1 MAHPLLLYYVKKAEE
16 MELGI
21 DLTLYVRGLIV
32 EGITLSRNKYYEEIQ
47 AILTSGT
54 PTTTTNDSSADKLD
68 KVHSSLQDFILTET
82 EKEKTEFSVPEY
94 IYLKD
99 VKIYRGSP
107 NDFVFTQH
115 WVCNL
120 SSVDAFSIGHVTYR

>member
-1 MAHPLLLYYVKKAEE
+1 MVHSLLLYYVKKAEE
-16 MELGI
+16 MDLGI
-21 DLTLYVRGLIV
+21 SLTLYVKGLIV
-32 EGITLSRNKYYEEIQ
+32 EGITISRKIYYEEIQ

-54 PTTTTNDSSADKLD
+54 PALNDSNADKLD
-68 KVHSSLQDFILTET
+68 KVHSSLQNFIKMET
-82 EKEKTEFSVPEY
+82 DKANTEFSVPEY
-94 IYLKD
+94 VYLKD

-120 SSVDAFSIGHVTYR
+120 SSIDAFSIGHVTYR

>member
-21 DLTLYVRGLIV
+21 DLTLYVKGLIV
-32 EGITLSRNKYYEEIQ
+32 EGITLSRNKYFEEIQ

-54 PTTTTNDSSADKLD
+54 PTTNDSNADKLD
-68 KVHSSLQDFILTET
+68 KVHSSLQDFMKMEID
-82 EKEKTEFSVPEY
+82 KVNNEFPVPEY

-120 SSVDAFSIGHVTYR
+120 SSVDAFSIGHVTYK

>member
-1 MAHPLLLYYVKKAEE
+1 MVHSLLLYYVKKAEE
-16 MELGI
+16 MDLGI
-21 DLTLYVRGLIV
+21 SLTLYVKGLIV
-32 EGITLSRNKYYEEIQ
+32 EGITISRKIYYEEIQ

-54 PTTTTNDSSADKLD
+54 SALNDSNADKLD
-68 KVHSSLQDFILTET
+68 KVHSSLQDFIKLET
-82 EKEKTEFSVPEY
+82 DKANTEFSVPEY
-94 IYLKD
+94 VYLKD

-120 SSVDAFSIGHVTYR
+120 SSIDAFSIGHVTYR

>member
-21 DLTLYVRGLIV
+21 NLTLYIRGLIV
-32 EGITLSRNKYYEEIQ
+32 EGITISQKKYYEEIWT
-47 AILTSGT
+47 ILTRGT
-54 PTTTTNDSSADKLD
+54 PSNDSNADNMD
-68 KVHSSLQDFILTET
+68 KVHSSLRDFIQTET
-82 EKEKTEFSVPEY
+82 EQEKTEFSVPEY
-94 IYLKD
+94 GYLKD

-107 NDFVFTQH
+107 NDFVFTEH

>member
-1 MAHPLLLYYVKKAEE
+1 MAHPLLLYYVIKAEE

-21 DLTLYVRGLIV
+21 SLTLYVRGLIV

-54 PTTTTNDSSADKLD
+54 PATNDSNADKLD
-68 KVHSSLQDFILTET
+68 KVHSSLQDFIHTET

>member
-16 MELGI
+16 MDLGI
-21 DLTLYVRGLIV
+21 SLTLYVKGLIV
-32 EGITLSRNKYYEEIQ
+32 EGITISRKIYYEEIQ
-47 AILTSGT
+47 AILTGGT
-54 PTTTTNDSSADKLD
+54 PALNDSNADKLD
-68 KVHSSLQDFILTET
+68 KVHSSLQDFIKIET
-82 EKEKTEFSVPEY
+82 DKANTEFSVPEY

-120 SSVDAFSIGHVTYR
+120 SSIDAFSIGHVTYR

>member
-1 MAHPLLLYYVKKAEE
+1 MVHSLLLYYVKKAEE
-16 MELGI
+16 MDLGI
-21 DLTLYVRGLIV
+21 SLTLYVKGLIV
-32 EGITLSRNKYYEEIQ
+32 EGITISRKIYYEEIQ

-54 PTTTTNDSSADKLD
+54 PALNDSNADKLD
-68 KVHSSLQDFILTET
+68 KVHSSLQDFIKMEID
-82 EKEKTEFSVPEY
+82 KANTEFSVPEY

-120 SSVDAFSIGHVTYR
+120 SSIDAFSIGHVTYR

>member
-21 DLTLYVRGLIV
+21 DLTLYVKGLIV
-32 EGITLSRNKYYEEIQ
+32 EGITLSRNKYSEERQ

-54 PTTTTNDSSADKLD
+54 PTTNDSNADKLD
-68 KVHSSLQDFILTET
+68 KVHSSLQDFMKMEID
-82 EKEKTEFSVPEY
+82 KVNTEFSVPEY

-120 SSVDAFSIGHVTYR
+120 SSVDAFSIGHVTYK

>member
-1 MAHPLLLYYVKKAEE
+1 VKKAEE
-16 MELGI
+16 MDLGI
-21 DLTLYVRGLIV
+21 SLTLYVKGLIV
-32 EGITLSRNKYYEEIQ
+32 EGITISRKIYYEEIQ
-47 AILTSGT
+47 AILTGGT
-54 PTTTTNDSSADKLD
+54 PALNDSNADKLD
-68 KVHSSLQDFILTET
+68 KVHSSLQDFIKIET
-82 EKEKTEFSVPEY
+82 DKANTEFSVPEY

-120 SSVDAFSIGHVTYR
+120 SSIDAFSIGHVTYR

>member
-1 MAHPLLLYYVKKAEE
+1 MVHSLLLYYVKKAEE
-16 MELGI
+16 MDLGI
-21 DLTLYVRGLIV
+21 SLTLYVKGLIV
-32 EGITLSRNKYYEEIQ
+32 EGNTISRKIYYEEIQ

-54 PTTTTNDSSADKLD
+54 PALNDSNADKLD
-68 KVHSSLQDFILTET
+68 KVHSSLQDFIKMEAD
-82 EKEKTEFSVPEY
+82 KANTEFSVPEY
-94 IYLKD
+94 VYLKD

-120 SSVDAFSIGHVTYR
+120 SSIDAFSIGHVTYR

>member
-1 MAHPLLLYYVKKAEE
+1 MVHSLLLYYVKKAEE
-16 MELGI
+16 MDLGI
-21 DLTLYVRGLIV
+21 SLTLYVKGLIV
-32 EGITLSRNKYYEEIQ
+32 EGITISRKIYYEEIQ
-47 AILTSGT
+47 AILTSGK
-54 PTTTTNDSSADKLD
+54 PALNDSNADKLD
-68 KVHSSLQDFILTET
+68 KVHSSLQDFIKLET
-82 EKEKTEFSVPEY
+82 DKANTEFSVPEY

-120 SSVDAFSIGHVTYR
+120 SSIDAFSIGHVTYR

>member
-1 MAHPLLLYYVKKAEE
+1 VKKAEE
-16 MELGI
+16 MDLGI
-21 DLTLYVRGLIV
+21 SLTLYVKGLIV
-32 EGITLSRNKYYEEIQ
+32 EGITISRKIYYEEIQ

-54 PTTTTNDSSADKLD
+54 PALNDSNADKLD
-68 KVHSSLQDFILTET
+68 KVHSSLQDFIKMEAD
-82 EKEKTEFSVPEY
+82 KANTEFSVPKY
-94 IYLKD
+94 VYLKD

-120 SSVDAFSIGHVTYR
+120 SSIDAFSIGHVTYR

>member
-1 MAHPLLLYYVKKAEE
+1 MVHSLLLYYVKKAEE

-21 DLTLYVRGLIV
+21 SLTLYVRGLIV
-32 EGITLSRNKYYEEIQ
+32 EGITISRKIYYEEIQ

-54 PTTTTNDSSADKLD
+54 PALNDSNADKLD
-68 KVHSSLQDFILTET
+68 KVHSSLQDFIKMEID
-82 EKEKTEFSVPEY
+82 KANTEFSVPEY

-120 SSVDAFSIGHVTYR
+120 SSIDAFSIGHVTYR

>member
-1 MAHPLLLYYVKKAEE
+1 MVHSLLLYYVKKAEE

-21 DLTLYVRGLIV
+21 SLTLYVKGLIV
-32 EGITLSRNKYYEEIQ
+32 EGITISRKIYYEEIQ

-54 PTTTTNDSSADKLD
+54 PALNDSNADKLD
-68 KVHSSLQDFILTET
+68 KVHSSLQDFIKMET
-82 EKEKTEFSVPEY
+82 DKANTEFSVPEY
-94 IYLKD
+94 VYLKD

-120 SSVDAFSIGHVTYR
+120 SSIDAFSIGHVTYR

>member
-21 DLTLYVRGLIV
+21 SLTLYVRGLIV
-32 EGITLSRNKYYEEIQ
+32 EGITLSRNKYYKEIR

-54 PTTTTNDSSADKLD
+54 PATNDSNPDKLH
-68 KVHSSLQDFILTET
+68 KVHSSLQDFIHTET

-115 WVCNL
+115 WVCNF

>member
-1 MAHPLLLYYVKKAEE
+1 MVHSLLLYYVKKAEE
-16 MELGI
+16 MDLGI
-21 DLTLYVRGLIV
+21 SLTLYVKGLIV
-32 EGITLSRNKYYEEIQ
+32 EGITISRKIYYEEIQ

-54 PTTTTNDSSADKLD
+54 PALNDSNADKLD
-68 KVHSSLQDFILTET
+68 KVHSSLQNFIKMET
-82 EKEKTEFSVPEY
+82 DKANTEFSVPEY

-120 SSVDAFSIGHVTYR
+120 SSIDAFSIGHVTYR

>member
-1 MAHPLLLYYVKKAEE
+1 MVHSLLLYYVKKAEE
-16 MELGI
+16 MDLGI
-21 DLTLYVRGLIV
+21 SLTLYVKGLIV
-32 EGITLSRNKYYEEIQ
+32 EGITISRKIYYEEIQ

-54 PTTTTNDSSADKLD
+54 PALNDSNADKLD
-68 KVHSSLQDFILTET
+68 KVHSSLQDFIKMEID
-82 EKEKTEFSVPEY
+82 KANTEFSVPEY
-94 IYLKD
+94 VYLKD

-120 SSVDAFSIGHVTYR
+120 SSIDAFSIGHVTYR

>member
-1 MAHPLLLYYVKKAEE
+1 VKKAEE
-16 MELGI
+16 MDLGI
-21 DLTLYVRGLIV
+21 SLTLYVKGLIV
-32 EGITLSRNKYYEEIQ
+32 EGITISRKIYYEEIQ

-54 PTTTTNDSSADKLD
+54 PALNDSNADKLD
-68 KVHSSLQDFILTET
+68 KVHSSLQNFIKMET
-82 EKEKTEFSVPEY
+82 DKANTEFSVPEY
-94 IYLKD
+94 VYLKD

-120 SSVDAFSIGHVTYR
+120 SSIDAFSIGHVTYR

>member
-16 MELGI
+16 MELGM
-21 DLTLYVRGLIV
+21 DLTLYVKGLIV

-47 AILTSGT
+47 AILTGGT
-54 PTTTTNDSSADKLD
+54 PATDDSNIDKLVD
-68 KVHSSLQDFILTET
+68 VNSCLRDFIRKET
-82 EKEKTEFSVPEY
+82 EKERAEFSVPEF

-120 SSVDAFSIGHVTYR
+120 SSVDAFSIGHVTYK

>member
-1 MAHPLLLYYVKKAEE
+1 MVHSLLLYYVKKAEE

-21 DLTLYVRGLIV
+21 SLTLYVKGLIV
-32 EGITLSRNKYYEEIQ
+32 EGITISRKIYYEEIQ
-47 AILTSGT
+47 AILTGGT
-54 PTTTTNDSSADKLD
+54 PALNDSNADKLD
-68 KVHSSLQDFILTET
+68 KVHSSLQDFIKIET
-82 EKEKTEFSVPEY
+82 DKANTEFSVPEY
-94 IYLKD
+94 VYLKD

-120 SSVDAFSIGHVTYR
+120 SSIDAFSIGHVTYR

>member
-1 MAHPLLLYYVKKAEE
+1 MVHSLLLYYVKKAEE
-16 MELGI
+16 MDLGI
-21 DLTLYVRGLIV
+21 SLTLYVKGLIV
-32 EGITLSRNKYYEEIQ
+32 EGITISRKIYYEEIQ

-54 PTTTTNDSSADKLD
+54 PALNDSNADKLD
-68 KVHSSLQDFILTET
+68 KVHSSLQDFIKMEAD
-82 EKEKTEFSVPEY
+82 KANTEFSVPEY
-94 IYLKD
+94 VYLKD

-120 SSVDAFSIGHVTYR
+120 SSIDAFSIGHVTYR

>member
-1 MAHPLLLYYVKKAEE
+1 MVHSLLLYYVKKAEE

-21 DLTLYVRGLIV
+21 SLTLYVKGLIV
-32 EGITLSRNKYYEEIQ
+32 EGITISRKIYYEEIQ

-54 PTTTTNDSSADKLD
+54 PALNDSNADKLD
-68 KVHSSLQDFILTET
+68 KVHSSLQDFIKMEAD
-82 EKEKTEFSVPEY
+82 KANTEFSVPEY
-94 IYLKD
+94 VYLKD

-120 SSVDAFSIGHVTYR
+120 SSIDAFSIGHVTYR

>member
-1 MAHPLLLYYVKKAEE
+1 MVHSLLLYYVKKAEE
-16 MELGI
+16 MDLGI
-21 DLTLYVRGLIV
+21 SLTLYVKGLIV
-32 EGITLSRNKYYEEIQ
+32 EGITISRKIYYEEIQ
-47 AILTSGT
+47 AILTGGT
-54 PTTTTNDSSADKLD
+54 PALNDSNADKLD
-68 KVHSSLQDFILTET
+68 KVHSSLQDFIKIET
-82 EKEKTEFSVPEY
+82 DKANTEFSVPEY

-120 SSVDAFSIGHVTYR
+120 SSIDAFSIGHVTYR

>member
-1 MAHPLLLYYVKKAEE
+1 MVHSLLLYYVKKAEE
-16 MELGI
+16 MDLGI
-21 DLTLYVRGLIV
+21 SLTLYVKGLIV
-32 EGITLSRNKYYEEIQ
+32 EGITISRKIYYEEIQ
-47 AILTSGT
+47 AILTGGT
-54 PTTTTNDSSADKLD
+54 PALNDSNADKLD
-68 KVHSSLQDFILTET
+68 KVHSSLQDFIKLET
-82 EKEKTEFSVPEY
+82 DKANTEFSVPEY

-120 SSVDAFSIGHVTYR
+120 SSIDAFSIGHVTYR

>member
-21 DLTLYVRGLIV
+21 NLTLYVRGLIV
-32 EGITLSRNKYYEEIQ
+32 EGITISRKLYYEEIQ
-47 AILTSGT
+47 AVLTSGT
-54 PTTTTNDSSADKLD
+54 PTLNDSNADKLD
-68 KVHSSLQDFILTET
+68 KVHSSLRNFIHLET
-82 EKEKTEFSVPEY
+82 EKEKTEFPVPEY

>member
-1 MAHPLLLYYVKKAEE
+1 MVHSLLLYYVKKAEE
-16 MELGI
+16 MDLGI
-21 DLTLYVRGLIV
+21 SLTLYVKGLIV
-32 EGITLSRNKYYEEIQ
+32 EGITISRKIYYEEIQ

-54 PTTTTNDSSADKLD
+54 SALNDSNADKLD
-68 KVHSSLQDFILTET
+68 KVHSSLQDFIKMEAD
-82 EKEKTEFSVPEY
+82 KANTEFSVPEY
-94 IYLKD
+94 VYLKD

-120 SSVDAFSIGHVTYR
+120 SSIDAFSIGHVTYR

>member
-21 DLTLYVRGLIV
+21 SLTLYVRGLIV
-32 EGITLSRNKYYEEIQ
+32 EGITISRKIYYEEIQ
-47 AILTSGT
+47 AVLTSGT
-54 PTTTTNDSSADKLD
+54 PTLNDSNADKLD
-68 KVHSSLQDFILTET
+68 KVHSSLRDFIHMET
-82 EKEKTEFSVPEY
+82 EKENTEFSVPEY

-107 NDFVFTQH
+107 NDFVFT
-115 WVCNL
+115 
-120 SSVDAFSIGHVTYR
+120 